1 VNGQNNIVKEKV
13 DKPRNRPN
21 RSRSLRKRLRWVVVL
36 IVLIATA
43 AGFAFVWR
51 KSRNSENPDGHPGIC
66 AVTRGDLIV
75 SVTESGGIEALDT
88 NDIKSK
94 VEGRTTI
101 ISIVEEGTYI
111 TQEDVNNGKVLVELD
126 SSEIKQKLTR
136 QEISFLSAEAAYAD
150 ANGALEIQEKQNE
163 SDIKAGQMNVRFG
176 LMDLQKYLGDT
187 VADKLVRAAANR
199 GIEPDEITKLVY
211 DSNLGGEALQK
222 LRELESD
229 IKLKEQD
236 LELAKSKLQWTEK
249 LYEKQYVSLNEKQAD
264 GLDKQRKDIAWEK
277 AKTAKALFV
286 KYEFPKDAEKLLSD
300 YDEAQRE
307 LERIEARA
315 RSKLA
320 QAQARLDSS
329 KAKYLLE
336 KEEVEKLRKQ
346 FDACV
351 IRAPTSGQ
359 VVYSSS
365 MMDRWER
372 QRRLIEVGAEI
383 RERQKI
389 ISIPDPSGMK
399 VEIKIHETW
408 VDKIQPGQEAKIT
421 ITAFPDKEFTG
432 KVLKKAPLADP
443 EEWLNPDLKVY
454 STEVSIEGR
463 DDSIKTGMTA
473 KVEVIIDKLTDV
485 LSVPIQSVV
494 TQEGKKVCYVMAN
507 NGPEKRTV
515 ETGLFNDN
523 FVEIKSGLA
532 QGEKVLLNPPR
543 VTTES
548 KTADKKPQDLSAPSP
563 AGT

>member
-1 VNGQNNIVKEKV
+1 MNGQNNIVKEKV

>member
-43 AGFAFVWR
+43 AGSAFVWR

-75 SVTESGGIEALDT
+75 SVTESGGIKALDT

-101 ISIVEEGTYI
+101 ISIVDEGTYI

-136 QEISFLSAEAAYAD
+136 QEISFLSIEAAYAD

-163 SDIKAGQMNVRFG
+163 SDIKAGQMKVRFG

-187 VADKLVRAAANR
+187 VADKLVHAAANR
-199 GIEPDEITKLVY
+199 GIEPDEIIKLVY

-351 IRAPTSGQ
+351 IRAPTTGQ

-494 TQEGKKVCYVMAN
+494 TQEGEKVCYVMAN